1 MHQTTALHESG
12 FDGEKKDD
20 RKILKQ
26 YLEKIMGY
34 MEENKCSRKRFL
46 VLPYRKNE
54 FVLDEEEI
62 EYIACK

>member
-26 YLEKIMGY
+26 YLEMIMGY
-34 MEENKCSRKRFL
+34 LEENKCSRKRFL
-46 VLPYRKNE
+46 VLPYR
-54 FVLDEEEI
+54 
-62 EYIACK
+62 